1 MVLNLKD
8 RGRSTPPAGGGAP
21 FCQRLVLNRVCLLR
35 DAEEKEKNCEKKHQK
50 WGGGIDE
57 GSVGGPQ
64 AAGGALASC

>member
-21 FCQRLVLNRVCLLR
+21 FCQRLVLNRVCLLG
-35 DAEEKEKNCEKKHQK
+35 DAEEKEKNCEKNTKG
-50 WGGGIDE
+50 GGGIDE